1 MNSETVN
8 FTRKRR
14 KRRER
19 KPLSRDEHLEGV
31 LEISRNKSVLFLNG
45 AFVAQSLNDLPDPE
59 LIC

>member
-19 KPLSRDEHLEGV
+19 KPLSRDEHLERV